1 MPEIRQERINYAVA
15 ESAALGEPVA
25 VEKEPIKVIAC
36 PHCKGTGLVPSEEPL
51 TRLDVDDRG
60 EAYDWHMAPL
70 RVGVTACRPC
80 ASTGHSEIR
89 CR

>member
-1 MPEIRQERINYAVA
+1 MAEITQERINYAVA
-15 ESAALGEPVA
+15 ESAAALGVPVT
-25 VEKEPIKVIAC
+25 VEKMPLMVLAC
-36 PHCKGTGLVPSEEPL
+36 PHCQGTGLVPSEKPL
-51 TRLDVDDRG
+51 TRFDCDDRG
-60 EAYDWHMAPL
+60 MAPL